1 FFQADSSDS
10 ERDFEAD
17 QDKILLDELS
27 RHAEASRKS
36 RVKQPAAELLPVGL
50 DSDNSA
56 DDDDEMVGQYRD
68 ILKRARLQ
76 KFRKEVAED
85 LVDDDEAD
93 KEEDSEEQLANRQW
107 STSRRYRYAAGDSDG
122 EEEDDDIEGGEDAS
136 TARLMREERERL
148 RRRLLGVGLP
158 SDLPSSV
165 SSTSATAAA
174 STALSSK
181 ESLKK
186 RPQQQQQLVRLATEL
201 PAYERPPPGVSL
213 EQHLLLSDSNR
224 WPDMRRAYE
233 QKTRLEN
240 RLKPLVGLAESE
252 LTDEQAVLKWHYIL
266 LCAYLRMRADPT
278 VSAGLHRHPIRRL
291 LRQAEDATRN
301 LVDIS
306 SNPSSTTSSS
316 VNKKSSSKKSGK
328 IKLEAAVEEE
338 EEEAV
343 DDKTS
348 QQQQQQ
354 HRPIYWEMQKNL
366 PVRLHKRRP
375 RGGKK
380 AKPGDSNPRVK
391 LRDKF
396 RKAMIKR
403 RSQVP
408 EVRPEVNRYS
418 GEKSGIRA
426 GLVKSQKFK

>member
-17 QDKILLDELS
+17 QDK
-27 RHAEASRKS
+27 
-36 RVKQPAAELLPVGL
+36 PAAELLPVGL

-56 DDDDEMVGQYRD
+56 DDDDDDEMVGQYRD

-201 PAYERPPPGVSL
+201 PVYERPPPGVSL

-266 LCAYLRMRADPT
+266 LCALFENASRSDC
-278 VSAGLHRHPIRRL
+278 
-291 LRQAEDATRN
+291 
-301 LVDIS
+301 
-306 SNPSSTTSSS
+306 
-316 VNKKSSSKKSGK
+316 
-328 IKLEAAVEEE
+328 AAVEEEE

-426 GLVKSQKFK
+426 GL